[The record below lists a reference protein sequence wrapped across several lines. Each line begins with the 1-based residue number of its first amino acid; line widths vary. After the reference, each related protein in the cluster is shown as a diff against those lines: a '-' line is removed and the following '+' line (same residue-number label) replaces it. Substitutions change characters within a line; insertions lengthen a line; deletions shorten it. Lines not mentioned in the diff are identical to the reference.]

1 MGSAPSS
8 RRTAPPQFG
17 HENIT
22 VSPRKSGRARRV
34 VTASRTRCGLAT
46 QQDLSMTSRISLLS
60 AALAVGALVALPALA
75 ETPSPASNVQASVDA
90 KTDVKR
96 DAHKVTKSKKP
107 HEQTAAKPGS

>member
-1 MGSAPSS
+1 
-8 RRTAPPQFG
+8 
-17 HENIT
+17 
-22 VSPRKSGRARRV
+22 
-34 VTASRTRCGLAT
+34 
-46 QQDLSMTSRISLLS
+46 MTSRISLLS

-107 HEQTAAKPGS
+107 HEQTAAKPGSTAREHGKTGDETAPAKP